1 MQKNVDEKDMME
13 AYSFLQF
20 VSFICILAGQ
30 ATGLWLLEISQQ
42 NFALVALING
52 ACFLVSGLVL
62 FFYKNELTHE
72 TVADAPDQTFLEQMK
87 DAIDSMRVI
96 FQSESSASFGA
107 VLASVLLLNS
117 LGGAIGAIFSI
128 YFLEHSIFGLSYGQ
142 NLLLVNA
149 IFMVAM
155 ILGSLFS
162 KDYFSK
168 LSIHTMMV
176 LTALVF
182 AGMSFSYI
190 LGLPAIVGVLILVF
204 AAYLTGKVNPKID
217 SPLLANTAPE
227 MLARTNNLL
236 TLLFTLAVPIGTV
249 FFSSLATIN
258 MLLCWTIFFFLSL
271 LSVVLALKTKAPIE
285 KEVATL

>member
-1 MQKNVDEKDMME
+1 
-13 AYSFLQF
+13 
-20 VSFICILAGQ
+20 
-30 ATGLWLLEISQQ
+30 
-42 NFALVALING
+42 
-52 ACFLVSGLVL
+52 
-62 FFYKNELTHE
+62 
-72 TVADAPDQTFLEQMK
+72 
-87 DAIDSMRVI
+87 
-96 FQSESSASFGA
+96 
-107 VLASVLLLNS
+107 
-117 LGGAIGAIFSI
+117 
-128 YFLEHSIFGLSYGQ
+128 
-142 NLLLVNA
+142 
-149 IFMVAM
+149 
-155 ILGSLFS
+155 
-162 KDYFSK
+162 
-168 LSIHTMMV
+168 
-176 LTALVF
+176 
-182 AGMSFSYI
+182 MSFSYI